1 MRIRNLFR
9 QLFLSSAL
17 TLFSFSAHA
26 DLNAGAVA
34 IQNGQFEQAFAEW
47 LPLAEK
53 GEMIAQAAIGVM
65 YHMGQG
71 VPQDY
76 TKAVQWYRRAAE
88 KGNAASQANLGVM
101 YAKGTGVSRDLVQAY
116 VWYDLAATQGE
127 RRHARGRDK
136 LAKQLSPE
144 QLSQGKRL
152 AHEYAA
158 KFVLPFR
165 TEAKDSQH

>member
-1 MRIRNLFR
+1 MRIRKYLKQFT
-9 QLFLSSAL
+9 FPFAL
-17 TLFSFSAHA
+17 VLFSFSAHA

-34 IQNGQFEQAFAEW
+34 IQKGQFEKAFAEW

-76 TKAVQWYRRAAE
+76 MKAVQWYRRAAE

-116 VWYDLAATQGE
+116 VWYDLAATRGE

-136 LAKQLSPE
+136 LAKQLSAE

-152 AHEYAA
+152 SREYAA
-158 KFVLPFR
+158 KFVMPFR
-165 TEAKDSQH
+165 SDAKSSQH